1 MTHYGNKFDLTRE
14 VCAEFLVT
22 TKEKKYDFYVE
33 YTIVEGRKS
42 KDKGISKLGPLV
54 IGFYLQVIGDGTI
67 YMPLYKVENLYSHY
81 SVLPSSLE
89 IEGRTM
95 DMQTHEAYSEQVAQQ
110 LIEKAYIPLQGEVTF
125 ENIKN
130 GYERYFKNPNKGT
143 IVEYEDYV
151 YISSWTRNKLFFE
164 TALNTVYNELK
175 AWPEE
180 RYFVQAGGFQ
190 NWILELEK
198 KAGNHEILED
208 NYRKKIAKY
217 KIEKLPERPF
227 YF

>member
-1 MTHYGNKFDLTRE
+1 MGRPKINK
-14 VCAEFLVT
+14 
-22 TKEKKYDFYVE
+22 TKITNDWQKYCPE
-33 YTIVEGRKS
+33 LRKLRML
-42 KDKGISKLGPLV
+42 DIDNRVGPLV

-95 DMQTHEAYSEQVAQQ
+95 DMQTHEVYSEQVAQQ

-130 GYERYFKNPNKGT
+130 GY
-143 IVEYEDYV
+143 
-151 YISSWTRNKLFFE
+151 
-164 TALNTVYNELK
+164 
-175 AWPEE
+175 E

-217 KIEKLPERPF
+217 KIEKLLERPF

>member
-1 MTHYGNKFDLTRE
+1 MGRPKINK
-14 VCAEFLVT
+14 
-22 TKEKKYDFYVE
+22 TKITNDWQKYCPE
-33 YTIVEGRKS
+33 LRKLRML
-42 KDKGISKLGPLV
+42 DIDNRVGPLV

-110 LIEKAYIPLQGEVTF
+110 LIEKTYIPLQGEVTF

-198 KAGNHEILED
+198 KASNHEILED